1 LTQTTISTPTTE
13 GLLVRRTKAAVR
25 KASPLPVYSIN
36 APSFVAGV
44 DFSDQLNYWHAGY
57 SAVMITDTAFYR
69 NRNYHTA
76 HDTDEKLDYKGTAMV
91 VEGVYGAV
99 AELAR

>member
-1 LTQTTISTPTTE
+1 VVGQLGDWS
-13 GLLVRRTKAAVR
+13 LVRRTKAAMR
-25 KASPLPVYSIN
+25 RAAPLPVYSIN

-57 SAVMITDTAFYR
+57 HAVMITDTAFYR

-76 HDTDEKLDYKGTAMV
+76 QDTAEKLDYKRMAMV
-91 VEGVYGAV
+91 VEGVYASV
-99 AELAR
+99 VELARP